1 MLQGTVRLNCTVYS
15 YVVYSLQ
22 STAREAVDSLL
33 SCRIY
38 HNSKK
43 FSALSVPQ
51 INGTSSLKQLKR
63 GKDFGRIVAFVF
75 LSQKL
80 KMGDSN
86 WKRLLKSQHADL
98 EKLEA
103 MDAELNDAKIAA
115 DIENA
120 LRKTKINSSHSYTSS
135 TRRSQHVQN
144 GG

>member
-22 STAREAVDSLL
+22 STARKAVDSLL